1 MKAKTNQCKNVTVLF
16 EFSTGKPRVGMWGQC
31 RLAHVGHKVRAPSV
45 VFCPV
50 WAHMFTDMLF
60 IIRKQHT
67 GKCGYRGKD
76 ENTEYLLSCSQ
87 KYEAVV

>member
-1 MKAKTNQCKNVTVLF
+1 M
-16 EFSTGKPRVGMWGQC
+16 GY

-67 GKCGYRGKD
+67 GKLVVVEKTK
-76 ENTEYLLSCSQ
+76 TEYLLSCSQ